1 MLRIIITCS
10 CIMLSSATGA
20 ETTVKTAAL
29 AELAIYPERSAPAT
43 VVSLN
48 ESLISS
54 RIQAQVTEIPVR
66 VGDIVEQDSVLAKLD
81 CADYRLASKEI
92 SASLESLKS
101 QIELANRRLERTRKL
116 TLKQSAAEE
125 LLDEREADLSVLQA
139 NLRGTKTKLDMAK
152 INESRCTVTS
162 PFRALVLERSSAV
175 GQYANIGT
183 ALVKIIDIEQLEI
196 SAQIFTDDSD
206 QITQAD
212 ALYFEHNDR
221 LYPIRLRTISPAINT
236 ATRNREARL
245 LFMDGPALPG
255 AAGKLVWKDSRAHIP
270 GEYLVRRDKGLGVFT
285 VKQDKAEFVNIPS
298 AQAGR
303 ASPTELPVD
312 TPIVIEG
319 HYSIKHNDTVSVRN

>member
-1 MLRIIITCS
+1 MHRIVIITFFF
-10 CIMLSSATGA
+10 MLSGTISA
-20 ETTVKTAAL
+20 ETVVKTVEL

-48 ESLISS
+48 ESMISS

-139 NLRGTKTKLDMAK
+139 NLRGTTTKLDMAK
-152 INESRCTVTS
+152 INESRCVVTS
-162 PFRALVLERSSAV
+162 PFRALVVERSSAV

-196 SAQIFTDDSD
+196 SAQIFTDDSE
-206 QITQAD
+206 QIARAD
-212 ALYFEHNDR
+212 ALYFEHNDQ
-221 LYPIRLRTISPAINT
+221 LYPVSLRTISPAINT

-245 LFMDGPALPG
+245 QFINGPALPG
-255 AAGKLVWKDSRAHIP
+255 AAGKLVWKDLRAHIP
-270 GEYLVRRDKGLGVFT
+270 GEYLVRRDKDLGVFS
-285 VKQDKAEFVNIPS
+285 VNDGKAEFINIPT

-303 ASPTELPVD
+303 ASPTELSVD

-319 HYSIKHNDTVSVRN
+319 HYSLKNNDSVQVSN